1 MDFSPRRG
9 IFAAYFFPTK
19 YPQRCAGMM
28 TEARNIGVIGTSA
41 RIAIGAGLLFFAF
54 QGEGVQWHEA
64 LIGFALFPAL
74 LMLFHWARL
83 SRTKE
88 SLNANGP
95 MGFLLN
101 NGIVILFVL
110 IPYTRDPAFLF
121 YGASMILAAIRGEG
135 GCEIMSLS
143 NWLLRRNDEVG

>member
-1 MDFSPRRG
+1 
-9 IFAAYFFPTK
+9 
-19 YPQRCAGMM
+19 M

-41 RIAIGAGLLFFAF
+41 RIAIGVGLLFLAF
-54 QGEGVQWHEA
+54 WGEGVQWHEA

-74 LMLFHWARL
+74 LMLFQWARL

-88 SLNANGP
+88 SLSANGP
-95 MGFLLN
+95 MGYLLN

-110 IPYTRDPAFLF
+110 IPFTRDPAFLF
-121 YGASMILAAIRGEG
+121 YGSSMILAAVRGEG

-143 NWLLRRNDEVG
+143 NWLLRRNDEVDEWCSRRWMR